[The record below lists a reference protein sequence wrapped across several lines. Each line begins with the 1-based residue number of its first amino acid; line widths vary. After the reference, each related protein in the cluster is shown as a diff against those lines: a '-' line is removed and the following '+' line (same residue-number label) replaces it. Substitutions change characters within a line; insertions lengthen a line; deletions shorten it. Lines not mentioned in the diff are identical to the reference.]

1 MISKGSWNA
10 GLSTVQ
16 DKTLR
21 EQMVLEQEDAL
32 KIKTVEEKI
41 ILSLDFE
48 FFIGVSAVHHIS
60 QNNIDTAEIFFFN

>member
-1 MISKGSWNA
+1 MISKGSSNA

-16 DKTLR
+16 DKTLLGQMVL

-41 ILSLDFE
+41 ILLLDFE
-48 FFIGVSAVHHIS
+48 FFIGVSAVQDI
-60 QNNIDTAEIFFFN
+60 Q